1 MKKILGLF
9 TLCLLLSTFA
19 FADVRLP
26 ELPATPKPT
35 PKIKQ
40 TDATMRITLDK
51 DATETVLKLNKSS
64 LKQLRAAIDELDGDS
79 TDTRAE
85 IRNTSS
91 PQTIIGGL
99 FLSLAFVF
107 GGVWMFR
114 SKPSKTVVG
123 LFIIVSC
130 LITTTFV
137 FANIAPPPPG
147 VRKLSN
153 KTFSEEVNGYGFA
166 SGNIKIQ
173 ISDNKSMSKD
183 VELIVPAPQ
192 NNGNSD
198 EE

>member
-1 MKKILGLF
+1 MKKTFFLLTISLLF
-9 TLCLLLSTFA
+9 TFVA

-26 ELPATPKPT
+26 DMSTPKPT

-51 DATETVLKLNKSS
+51 NATETVLKLNKSS
-64 LKQLRAAIDELDGDS
+64 LKQLRAAIDEIEDDS

-85 IRNTSS
+85 VRNASS

-137 FANIAPPPPG
+137 FANIAPPMG

-153 KTFSEEVNGYGFA
+153 KTFSEEVNSYGFA

-192 NNGNSD
+192 NNSNSD